1 MQAVLRGRGVAA
13 PLGGRVHVPFRYSPN
28 VCSPNPGDV
37 QEPRLHVLKRVGKV
51 LLMYVV

>member
-13 PLGGRVHVPFRYSPN
+13 PLGGVHVPFRYSPN